1 MPYLSIPIFPNTSA
15 SDWSERLRFSLVL
28 NIGGIIVRGVGD
40 AVRGSYRLLFD
51 KALKHVKI
59 LSMKAASLGGMATAL
74 IAILITPMM
83 VVILIVSCIIFLFGW
98 ALNHYMSF
106 CLAVMT

>member
-59 LSMKAASLGGMATAL
+59 LSMKAASLVGIATAF
-74 IAILITPMM
+74 IAILVSPTI
-83 VVILIVSCIIFLFGW
+83 VIVLIVSPSRDVAGWLQFLV
-98 ALNHYMSF
+98 S
-106 CLAVMT
+106 